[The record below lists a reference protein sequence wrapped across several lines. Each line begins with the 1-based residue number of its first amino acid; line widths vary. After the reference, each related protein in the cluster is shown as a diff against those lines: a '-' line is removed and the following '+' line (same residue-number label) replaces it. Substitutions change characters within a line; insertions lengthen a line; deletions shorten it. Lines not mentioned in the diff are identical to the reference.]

1 MNSVELISI
10 VTFGVTIL
18 IGIIA
23 KKVKFISNNLI
34 LIQNILIG
42 IIVSLIEFL
51 ITKDFSY
58 SIAVS
63 GLVAGGIYDIVHN
76 LDKIIYKGGKQ
87 MNKPCRILES
97 KECEMTQGYCSGHV
111 VYDLVKKNYT
121 LGNIVAH

>member
-34 LIQNILIG
+34 PIQNILIG
-42 IIVSLIEFL
+42 IIVALIEFL
-51 ITKDFSY
+51 VTKDFSY

-63 GLVAGGIYDIVHN
+63 GLVAGGVYDIVHN
-76 LDKIIYKGGKQ
+76 LDKIIHKGGK
-87 MNKPCRILES
+87 
-97 KECEMTQGYCSGHV
+97 
-111 VYDLVKKNYT
+111 
-121 LGNIVAH
+121 

>member
-34 LIQNILIG
+34 PIQNILIG
-42 IIVSLIEFL
+42 VIVALIEFL
-51 ITKDFSY
+51 VTKDFSY

-63 GLVAGGIYDIVHN
+63 GLVAGGVYDIVHN
-76 LDKIIYKGGKQ
+76 LDKIIHKGGK
-87 MNKPCRILES
+87 
-97 KECEMTQGYCSGHV
+97 
-111 VYDLVKKNYT
+111 
-121 LGNIVAH
+121 

>member
-18 IGIIA
+18 MGIVS

-34 LIQNILIG
+34 PIQNILIG
-42 IIVSLIEFL
+42 VIVALIEFL

-63 GLVAGGIYDIVHN
+63 GLVAGGVYDIVHN
-76 LDKIIYKGGKQ
+76 LDKIVHKGGK
-87 MNKPCRILES
+87 
-97 KECEMTQGYCSGHV
+97 
-111 VYDLVKKNYT
+111 
-121 LGNIVAH
+121 